1 MQQNTIKAL
10 ILDFDHTLFNTDAD
24 REVRKNSKGKDW
36 DLIYSKI
43 PEYKLYDGWREVF
56 NTAKTKGVKI
66 VIIST
71 AKKELIQRTLK
82 HFQLDCDVI
91 VGRQRCY
98 KKPHP
103 KLIEMALDEL
113 KVNKDEVI
121 SIGDAVVD
129 KQMSDNGGVRFIGA
143 IWDCE
148 HEESIQE
155 LKQGK
160 VLNTPMDLLNYI

>member
-1 MQQNTIKAL
+1 
-10 ILDFDHTLFNTDAD
+10 
-24 REVRKNSKGKDW
+24 
-36 DLIYSKI
+36 
-43 PEYKLYDGWREVF
+43 
-56 NTAKTKGVKI
+56 
-66 VIIST
+66 
-71 AKKELIQRTLK
+71 
-82 HFQLDCDVI
+82 
-91 VGRQRCY
+91 
-98 KKPHP
+98 
-103 KLIEMALDEL
+103 MALDKL

-160 VLNTPMDLLNYI
+160 VLNTPRDLLSYI